1 MADET
6 GRFEWVGKLARLGL
20 IGAVL
25 LVGLAAIGTIACGI
39 VYGSEATRPGMFW
52 LAIAIAL
59 LAEAVSIVWLFV
71 GYGIIRSIVSVEA
84 ATAGLE
90 SRVERI
96 ETLMADQLAGTRQ
109 LVDLASLSDR
119 AKGLVFR
126 EREIEAVREMVH
138 HDMIRQDY
146 KTAEAAIESLE
157 RDLGYVDEAN
167 RLREALQA
175 GKKATLEEKIDAAI
189 DRVQDILNAFQWGR
203 AIRESN
209 RIMRLFPDNPKVAS
223 LPERIETARAKRKR
237 DLLQAYGAAVR
248 RNDVDLG
255 VALLKELDLYLTPQ
269 EGAALAD
276 SARGVFKA
284 RLHNLGVQFAIR
296 ITDKNWAQAVAV
308 GQDIITEYPN
318 SRMAREVRDRM
329 DLLRQRAAV
338 MVQQPAPAAPEPP
351 AEKPPA
357 EKPPAEKPP
366 VAEPSPAEP
375 TPADQPA
382 SEDKPAG
389 G

>member
-1 MADET
+1 MDDET
-6 GRFEWVGKLARLGL
+6 GRLEWVGKLAKLGL
-20 IGAVL
+20 IGAIAL
-25 LVGLAAIGTIACGI
+25 LGLTVIGTVACGI
-39 VYGSEATRPGMFW
+39 VHGSKAAAPGMFW
-52 LAIAIAL
+52 LAIGIGL
-59 LAEAVSIVWLFV
+59 VAEAICGIWLFV
-71 GYGIIRSIVSVEA
+71 AYGIITSIVSIENITGGVV
-84 ATAGLE
+84 
-90 SRVERI
+90 SRLERI
-96 ETLMADQLAGTRQ
+96 ETLLSDQLAGTRQ

-146 KTAEAAIESLE
+146 KTAEVAIESLD

-167 RLREALQA
+167 RLREALEA
-175 GKKATLEEKIDAAI
+175 GKRATLEEKIDAAI
-189 DRVQDILNAFQWGR
+189 TRVQDILNVFQWGR

-209 RIMRLFPDNPKVAS
+209 RITRLFPDNPKVAS
-223 LPERIETARAKRKR
+223 LPERIEAARAKRKR

-329 DLLRQRAAV
+329 DLLRQRAAGV
-338 MVQQPAPAAPEPP
+338 ASKPAAETAPEPP
-351 AEKPPA
+351 ADDEHAA
-357 EKPPAEKPP
+357 E
-366 VAEPSPAEP
+366 
-375 TPADQPA
+375 
-382 SEDKPAG
+382 
-389 G
+389 